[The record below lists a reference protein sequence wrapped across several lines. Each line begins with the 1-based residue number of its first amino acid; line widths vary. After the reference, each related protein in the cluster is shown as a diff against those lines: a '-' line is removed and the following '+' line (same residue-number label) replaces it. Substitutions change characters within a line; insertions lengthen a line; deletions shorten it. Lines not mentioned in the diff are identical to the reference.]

1 MENAFSLTERKEG
14 RYYMKR
20 VVVKIGSNILTDAK
34 EGLNTRRIHSI
45 AKDVAGLTDLGFEV
59 VLVSSGAIAAGMK
72 KLGLKERPKDVKLKQ
87 ASAAIGQ
94 SSLMWAYEK
103 SFSEFHK
110 KVAQVL
116 LTRDDFSDR
125 RRYINSKNTL
135 TTLLTYGVIPI
146 VNENDTVAIDEIK
159 FGDNDNLAA
168 LVASLIEAERLIIL
182 SDVDGLYTEDP
193 KTHPSARIIEYVEE
207 IMPELESRAKGAGSM
222 VGTGGMY
229 SKLLATKKAV
239 NHGITVHIVN
249 GKKEGLLCTLMKGK
263 HSGTLFKPKEGKLSL
278 KKGWIA
284 YSSRAKGSI
293 IIDEGAVKAIIQ
305 GGKSLLPSG
314 IISIEGEFDIG
325 DSVYCLDSKRT
336 RIAKGLTNYSFSE
349 VERIKGK
356 KTSEIEK
363 ILGYKYS
370 DEVIHRDNL
379 VLV

>member
-1 MENAFSLTERKEG
+1 
-14 RYYMKR
+14 MKR
-20 VVVKIGSNILTDAK
+20 IVVKIGSNILTDAK
-34 EGLNTRRIHSI
+34 EGLDTRRVNLI
-45 AKDVAGLTDLGFEV
+45 AKDIACLADLGYEV
-59 VLVSSGAIAAGMK
+59 VVVSSGAIAAGMK
-72 KLGLKERPKDVKLKQ
+72 KLGLKEKPKEVKLKQ

-125 RRYINSKNTL
+125 RRYINSRNTL
-135 TTLLTYGVIPI
+135 MTLLAYGVIPI
-146 VNENDTVAIDEIK
+146 INENDTVSTEEIK

-182 SDVDGLYTEDP
+182 SDVDGLYSDDP
-193 KTHPSARIIEYVEE
+193 RVCPDAKIIEYVEE
-207 IMPELESRAKGAGSM
+207 ITPELEAKAKGPGSL

-229 SKLLATKKAV
+229 SKLLATKKAL
-239 NHGITVHIVN
+239 NHGVTVNIIN
-249 GKKEGLLCTLMKGK
+249 GRKEGLLCSLLKGK
-263 HSGTLFKPKEGKLSL
+263 HSGTLFKPKEEKLSSR
-278 KKGWIA
+278 KGWIA
-284 YSSRAKGSI
+284 YSSRAKGNI
-293 IIDEGAVKAIIQ
+293 IIDDGAVKAIIQ

-314 IISIEGEFDIG
+314 VVSVEGEFDIG
-325 DSVYCLDSKRT
+325 DSVYCLDAKRN

-363 ILGYKYS
+363 VLGYKYS

-379 VLV
+379 ALV